1 MDVNTTITMRLFNA
15 KKKHFNKRGFYTYL
29 STIVNY
35 QIRFDFDFDSIK
47 FEHSIANY
55 VLSKNGICFLFQFP
69 YRDDQLETFDVDFVP
84 KRINSFLE
92 SKPIHQSNWAVDY
105 RWLSLNSALEATHF
119 IKSGFSTATTL
130 MELNVSISVWYGKS
144 QCQLSSIGVA
154 GRTTQHYSLQS
165 E

>member
-1 MDVNTTITMRLFNA
+1 MQ

-92 SKPIHQSNWAVDY
+92 SKPIHQSN
-105 RWLSLNSALEATHF
+105 
-119 IKSGFSTATTL
+119 
-130 MELNVSISVWYGKS
+130 
-144 QCQLSSIGVA
+144 
-154 GRTTQHYSLQS
+154 
-165 E
+165 